1 LGLKQITSA
10 RGRIQSRKKQI
21 SCEKTKKSENTKAN
35 KSVNI
40 NIFYLLV
47 FGVFV
52 HLPAAG

>member
-10 RGRIQSRKKQI
+10 RGRLQSRKKQI
-21 SCEKTKKSENTKAN
+21 SCEKTKKSEDTKAY